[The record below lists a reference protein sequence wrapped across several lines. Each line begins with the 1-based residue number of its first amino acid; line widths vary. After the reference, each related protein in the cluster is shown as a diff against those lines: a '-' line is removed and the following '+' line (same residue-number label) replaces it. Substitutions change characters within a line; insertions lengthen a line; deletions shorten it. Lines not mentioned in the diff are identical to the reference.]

1 LAKYGLVSEN
11 ATADDVLRL
20 TVRDIL
26 ERRLQTVV
34 YRLGLAKTIYHA
46 RQLIVHRHIA
56 IGDQIVNVPGY
67 LVKKEEE
74 GKIRLL
80 LRPKT
85 ESAPAQ

>member
-1 LAKYGLVSEN
+1 
-11 ATADDVLRL
+11 VLRL

-26 ERRLQTVV
+26 ERRLQTLV
-34 YRLGLAKTIYHA
+34 YRLGLAKTIYQA

-80 LRPKT
+80 LRPKA

>member
-1 LAKYGLVSEN
+1 
-11 ATADDVLRL
+11 
-20 TVRDIL
+20 
-26 ERRLQTVV
+26 
-34 YRLGLAKTIYHA
+34 LAKTIYHA

-85 ESAPAQ
+85 EFAPAQ